1 MSAVAH
7 SSDLVRPLLDTVRG
21 AGGRRLLIVG
31 QENAAGT
38 YWMGLR
44 FSPVATLFEAI
55 LRCVLAG
62 TYDRVI
68 AFTGSSARA
77 LPRRFRLAANLS
89 LGDQPM
95 IWVAK
100 GEAPAPPSGAAASA
114 PADRLPWDTLS
125 VLKPAHIERILW
137 SGANQQYWT
146 RIRKLIEIR
155 DRELMTGRRS
165 AFLVDVAYLE
175 PTGADWNLFDG
186 TTSLGL
192 TAADS
197 HSITDQFIVRPED
210 LGKSDL
216 IVFSESVAAMHLV
229 DGPPFLTTLCSAKV
243 SRWSDIAPKIE
254 PLLPS
259 IRLHEAEVVEA
270 RRLVDPLRPLLE
282 IEGSGSARL
291 YDLLRRSAISRRA
304 SVAVAPQDPRRIAL
318 EFWANLDLEP
328 IRRAFDS
335 EIIGQTRV
343 KTEILRLLTA
353 HSVRCRRLLS
363 ANPRI
368 VRTANDREY
377 LPPVIGLFGAAGMG
391 KTTFCRVLARNL
403 FGDESFTRIV
413 DLSAKLLSTETVGVA
428 PPYQGNDQESNLMR
442 FARETG
448 GLGLFCFDEFTRIQR
463 HNQTLADALSPMLE
477 IIESRSFTP
486 ANARFVPSGGR
497 YYLSNTV
504 FVLSGNLA
512 RPDEPTPAGFTSMD
526 DLGEAFKRR
535 VFGRGD
541 VFFFDSL
548 APENYETAF
557 QGALR
562 RHTLRIV
569 NDFYPDRGG
578 SFDVEID
585 AQLSRE
591 LIARFEESLRSSG
604 SAPSLALIDGMAQRL
619 SFDRAIEEAV
629 ARADNVVRLT
639 REVLE

>member
-1 MSAVAH
+1 MAH
-7 SSDLVRPLLDTVRG
+7 SSDFVRPLLDTMHG
-21 AGGRRLLIVG
+21 AGGRRLLVIG
-31 QENAAGT
+31 QETGPGT

-44 FSPVATLFEAI
+44 FNPVATLFEAV

-77 LPRRFRLAANLS
+77 LPRRFRLAANLN

-100 GEAPAPPSGAAASA
+100 GEAPVAPQEPAA
-114 PADRLPWDTLS
+114 PTNRLPWDGLTD
-125 VLKPAHIERILW
+125 LKPAHIERILW
-137 SGANQQYWT
+137 SGANINYWT
-146 RIRKLIEIR
+146 RIRKLIETR
-155 DRELMTGRRS
+155 DRELAAGRRS
-165 AFLVDVAYLE
+165 AFLVDAGYLE

-197 HSITDQFIVRPED
+197 NAITDQFVVRKER

-216 IVFSESVAAMHLV
+216 IVFSEAATAMHLA
-229 DGPPFLTTLCSAKV
+229 DGSSFLATLCSAKV
-243 SRWSDIAPKIE
+243 PRWSDIAPKIE
-254 PLLPS
+254 SLLPS
-259 IRLHEAEVVEA
+259 IRLHEAEIVEA
-270 RRLVDPLRPLLE
+270 RRLLDPLRPLLE
-282 IEGSGSARL
+282 IEGNDAAPV
-291 YDLLRRSAISRRA
+291 YDLLRRSAISHRA
-304 SVAVAPQDPRRIAL
+304 SKATPPQDPRRIAL

-328 IRRAFDS
+328 ISRAFDN
-335 EIIGQTRV
+335 EIIGQARV
-343 KTEILRLLTA
+343 KSEILRLLTA
-353 HSVRCRRLLS
+353 HSTRCRRLLS

-391 KTTFCRVLARNL
+391 KTTFCRVLSQNL
-403 FGDESFTRIV
+403 FGDELFTRIV

-463 HNQTLADALSPMLE
+463 HNQSLADALSPMLE
-477 IIESRSFTP
+477 IIEGRSFTP

-497 YYLSNTV
+497 YYLSNTI
-504 FVLSGNLA
+504 FVLAGNLA
-512 RPDEPTPAGFTSMD
+512 RPDEPTPVGFTSMD

-535 VFGRGD
+535 VFGKGD
-541 VFFFDSL
+541 VFYFDSL
-548 APENYETAF
+548 APENYEAAF
-557 QGALR
+557 QAALR
-562 RHTLRIV
+562 RHTLRILT
-569 NDFYPDRGG
+569 DFFPDRGD
-578 SFDVEID
+578 SFDVQID
-585 AQLSRE
+585 AQLSAE
-591 LIARFEESLRSSG
+591 LVARFETSLRSNG
-604 SAPSLALIDGMAQRL
+604 NAPSLALIDGMAQRL
-619 SFDRAIEEAV
+619 SIDRVIEQAL
-629 ARADNVVRLT
+629 AREEKLIRLT